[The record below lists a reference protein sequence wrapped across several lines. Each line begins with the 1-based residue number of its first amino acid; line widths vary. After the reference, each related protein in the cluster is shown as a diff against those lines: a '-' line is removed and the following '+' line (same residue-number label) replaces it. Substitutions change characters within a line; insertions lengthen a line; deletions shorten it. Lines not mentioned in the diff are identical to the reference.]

1 MYDST
6 DPRATLAPAAPA
18 ASAPPASALAAISYP
33 ADYVLFH
40 DAPPAAQDS
49 AGSRHWYARGQ
60 NFVVGYSEC
69 ADGMT
74 VRRSRQPDE
83 WMVLLPGATT
93 SASIT
98 AAGQVTKAPGYCL
111 AVLPPGDTEI
121 EITGRGPVVCI
132 FTSNAAD
139 LCALAINAGS
149 YDHEHQSV
157 APLRPWPAAPAGPR
171 VRVYSLDVPRAE
183 GRLGRIWRCSTLM
196 VNMSFPIQGP
206 RDETKL
212 SPHSHADFEQGSL
225 VIEGEY
231 VHHIRWPWTPDRRAW
246 RDDEHQACGSPSLTV
261 IPPPA
266 VHTSEAIGPGTNHLI
281 DIFAPPRH
289 DFSERPGWVLNAA
302 DYPVPP
308 TAG

>member
-1 MYDST
+1 MYDTT
-6 DPRATLAPAAPA
+6 DPRAALAPTAPT
-18 ASAPPASALAAISYP
+18 ASALAAISYP

-40 DAPPAAQDS
+40 DAPPAERDG

-60 NFVVGYSEC
+60 NFVVGYSDC
-69 ADGMT
+69 TDGMT
-74 VRRSRQPDE
+74 VRRADQPDE
-83 WMVLLPGATT
+83 WILLLPGATT
-93 SASIT
+93 SARIT
-98 AAGQVTKAPGYCL
+98 AAGQVTNAAGYCL
-111 AVLPPGDTEI
+111 VVLPPGDSEI
-121 EITGRGPVVCI
+121 EITGRGPVVRI

-149 YDHEHQSV
+149 YDHEHQNV

-246 RDDEHQACGSPSLTV
+246 RDDEHQTCDSPSLTV
-261 IPPPA
+261 IPPPT
-266 VHTSEAIGPGTNHLI
+266 VHTSQAIGPGTNHLI

-289 DFSERPGWVLNAA
+289 DFSDRPGWVLNAA
-302 DYPVPP
+302 DYPVPSA
-308 TAG
+308 AG